1 MQRAGQDD
9 SFGAAPRLT
18 GANSV
23 MIFVMGPVIPL
34 FGAGL
39 STPAA
44 KRRLCRHDEAL
55 RVLHL
60 VRSALPRGSLRP
72 MRL

>member
-23 MIFVMGPVIPL
+23 IIFVMGPVIPL
-34 FGAGL
+34 FGAAL
-39 STPAA
+39 SEAPP
-44 KRRLCRHDEAL
+44 HAL
-55 RVLHL
+55 RI
-60 VRSALPRGSLRP
+60 AAAN
-72 MRL
+72 M